1 MHVSRANIY
10 GSHER
15 KTLAKEVEIH
25 HSGFAYSFEQGLPL
39 SILFAIMTDSFDYVI
54 AGSVS

>member
-1 MHVSRANIY
+1 MSRERIY

-54 AGSVS
+54 AGYVS